1 VLVYPPLSDGS
12 EMTIVKPIK
21 KLSIEDY
28 NLDDE
33 TFDLLK
39 NKSKGILVS

>member
-1 VLVYPPLSDGS
+1 VLVYPPLSDGA

-21 KLSIEDY
+21 KLDIEDY
-28 NLDDE
+28 KLDAE